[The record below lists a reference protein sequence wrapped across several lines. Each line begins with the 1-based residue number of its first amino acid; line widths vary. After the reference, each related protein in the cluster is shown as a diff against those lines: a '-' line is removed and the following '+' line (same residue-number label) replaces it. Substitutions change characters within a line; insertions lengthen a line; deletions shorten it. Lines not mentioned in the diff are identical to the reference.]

1 MVLDSEFGSASQ
13 RDVPGVIWPASE
25 MGGMSMRPVR
35 EELQSWVPIIL
46 VWLAFVALG
55 LTIVGVL
62 FELSE

>member
-1 MVLDSEFGSASQ
+1 
-13 RDVPGVIWPASE
+13 
-25 MGGMSMRPVR
+25 MSMQPVQ
-35 EELQSWVPIIL
+35 EELQSWVPVIL

>member
-1 MVLDSEFGSASQ
+1 
-13 RDVPGVIWPASE
+13 
-25 MGGMSMRPVR
+25 MSMQRVQ
-35 EELQSWVPIIL
+35 EQLQSWLPIVL